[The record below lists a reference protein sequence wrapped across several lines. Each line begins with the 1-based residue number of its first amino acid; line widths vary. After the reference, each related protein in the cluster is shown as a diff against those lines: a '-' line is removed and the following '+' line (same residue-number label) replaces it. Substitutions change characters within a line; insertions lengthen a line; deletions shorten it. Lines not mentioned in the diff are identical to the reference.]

1 MNAILT
7 LKKAS
12 ETKGSMIT
20 VQSLEE
26 IEPLI
31 KIVLSR
37 IDEVRAALMGL
48 ERKAGEMK
56 QILRELQEV

>member
-20 VQSLEE
+20 IQSLEE

-31 KIVLSR
+31 KSVLSR
-37 IDEVRAALMGL
+37 IDEFRAALTGL